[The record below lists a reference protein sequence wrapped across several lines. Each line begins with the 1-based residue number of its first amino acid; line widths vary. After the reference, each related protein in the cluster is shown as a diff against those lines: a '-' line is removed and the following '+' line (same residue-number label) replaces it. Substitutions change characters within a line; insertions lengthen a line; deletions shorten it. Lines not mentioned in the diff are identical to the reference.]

1 MLLRQWAVDDNLVIL
16 STELIMQIV
25 HCKEFVKLAFQ
36 AFLQEKRQL
45 KANPLKKLFF
55 LSLFLFYV

>member
-16 STELIMQIV
+16 STELIMLIV

-36 AFLQEKRQL
+36 ALALRQ
-45 KANPLKKLFF
+45 
-55 LSLFLFYV
+55 SV

>member
-16 STELIMQIV
+16 STELIMIIV

-36 AFLQEKRQL
+36 VLALRQ
-45 KANPLKKLFF
+45 
-55 LSLFLFYV
+55 SV

>member
-16 STELIMQIV
+16 STELIMLIV

-36 AFLQEKRQL
+36 ALALRQSL
-45 KANPLKKLFF
+45 WRKAKAQTSALEI
-55 LSLFLFYV
+55 FYSG